1 MMQLAFFI
9 ACGLLLVGFVLRA
22 NLHVLGKLFVPAS
35 VVGGF
40 VGFALLQVALNLHDA
55 RLDFVTEF
63 AGSLAKEWR
72 SWPGWLIAVVFAG
85 MLLEK
90 PATTFRQSLRR
101 AASEGVV
108 VWIIIVGQIA
118 LGFAV
123 TWLILRP
130 MFGTA
135 LPFGQLLEVS
145 WAGGFGSSTAWGN
158 IYQHLK
164 KFPEA
169 QDLAIFFAAM
179 GLLYGTVS
187 GIVLVNIAARRGW
200 TSNRDTVIPTV
211 QATHEKLGKLEYG
224 RARDPS
230 SVDYRPAA
238 HARVPAEMID
248 PLVFQALILAGAFV
262 MGWFLSFG
270 VNRAA
275 MGIDRILHRDLLLPF
290 LGQLPLFLY
299 TLLGGLIVREIL
311 YALRVGHLIDPLSI
325 RRFVGAAMEF
335 LIVAALASMNLA
347 RLRQYAIPAI
357 LLMLVGAI
365 WCALTLIWL
374 SRRLLP
380 RDYWFEL
387 GIINYGMA
395 TATTAQGMML
405 LRMID
410 PDLKTRAAEDYALAA
425 PLSAPFIGG
434 GVVTM
439 VLPGVMEHVS
449 AGWVVVTSVAL
460 VVVLYLVGLQ
470 LRGKQLNAGDP
481 AVRGPLTT
489 GVEES

>member
-1 MMQLAFFI
+1 MQLAFFI

-22 NLHVLGKLFVPAS
+22 NLRALGKLFIPAS
-35 VVGGF
+35 VVAGF
-40 VGFALLQVALNLHDA
+40 IGFALVQIGLRLGPTEQVT
-55 RLDFVTEF
+55 RL
-63 AGSLAKEWR
+63 AAEWR

-101 AASEGVV
+101 AATEGVV

-130 MFGTA
+130 MFNSA
-135 LPFGQLLEVS
+135 MPFGQLLEVS

-158 IYQHLK
+158 IYQQLGT
-164 KFPEA
+164 FPEA

-200 TSNRDTVIPTV
+200 TSNRHTVARSRREMDENSKP
-211 QATHEKLGKLEYG
+211 LEPV
-224 RARDPS
+224 AM
-230 SVDYRPAA
+230 
-238 HARVPAEMID
+238 ARVPGEIID
-248 PLVFQALILAGAFV
+248 PLVFQALVLAGAFV
-262 MGWFLSFG
+262 AGWLLSIA
-270 VNRAA
+270 VNLSAQRFDSVVGRPLA
-275 MGIDRILHRDLLLPF
+275 LPF
-290 LGQLPLFLY
+290 LSQLPLFLY
-299 TLLGGLIVREIL
+299 TLLGGLLVREL
-311 YALRVGHLIDPLSI
+311 MHALRIGYLIDPLSI
-325 RRFVGAAMEF
+325 RRLVGAAMEF

-347 RLRQYAIPAI
+347 KIREYALPAAI
-357 LLMLVGAI
+357 LMLVGAI
-365 WCALTLIWL
+365 WCAITLIWL

-434 GVVTM
+434 GVITM
-439 VLPGVMEHVS
+439 VLPKVMQHVS
-449 AGWVVVTSVAL
+449 VGWVVIGAVVT
-460 VVVLYLVGLQ
+460 VVFLYVVGLR
-470 LRGKQLNAGDP
+470 LRERHTAPGDP
-481 AVRGPLTT
+481 AVRVPLTT

>member
-22 NLHVLGKLFVPAS
+22 NIRVLGKLFIPGS

-40 VGFALLQVALNLHDA
+40 IGFALVQIGLRLGPSEQIA
-55 RLDFVTEF
+55 RL
-63 AGSLAKEWR
+63 AAEWR

-130 MFGTA
+130 LFKTA
-135 LPFGQLLEVS
+135 MSFGQLLEVS

-158 IYQHLK
+158 IYHNLNA
-164 KFPEA
+164 FPEA

-179 GLLYGTVS
+179 GLLYGTIS
-187 GIVLVNIAARRGW
+187 GIVFVNIAARRGW
-200 TSNRDTVIPTV
+200 TSSRDTVVPTV
-211 QATHEKLGKLEYG
+211 
-224 RARDPS
+224 RAAADNRKVPL
-230 SVDYRPAA
+230 PAA
-238 HARVPAEMID
+238 MARVPGEIID
-248 PLVFQALILAGAFV
+248 PLVFQLLILASAFV
-262 MGWFLSFG
+262 AGCLLSFG
-270 VNRAA
+270 VTGAA
-275 MGIDRILHRDLLLPF
+275 TGIDRALHRDLLLPF

-299 TLLGGLIVREIL
+299 TLLGGLIVREIMH
-311 YALRVGHLIDPLSI
+311 ALRVGHLIDPLSI
-325 RRFVGAAMEF
+325 RRLVGAAMEF
-335 LIVAALASMNLA
+335 LIVAALASMNLVKI
-347 RLRQYAIPAI
+347 RQYALPAI
-357 LLMLVGAI
+357 ILMLVGAA
-365 WCALTLIWL
+365 WCAITLIWL

-405 LRMID
+405 LRMVD

-434 GVVTM
+434 GVITM
-439 VLPGVMEHVS
+439 VLPKLLQLVHV
-449 AGWVVVTSVAL
+449 GWLIAVAL
-460 VVVLYLVGLQ
+460 ALVAGLYAIGRR
-470 LRGKQLNAGDP
+470 LRPDTTA
-481 AVRGPLTT
+481 AARGFEPIMR
-489 GVEES
+489 